1 MQRNTSGRRFPLR
14 DHNAIDVQGERRAEP
29 ARAMLSRSQQSQ
41 MQFSIASAK
50 LQNIYD
56 ICKYII

>member
-1 MQRNTSGRRFPLR
+1 MQLMCK
-14 DHNAIDVQGERRAEP
+14 AKCRAEL

-41 MQFSIASAK
+41 MQFPIASAK